1 MDVNWNILI
10 FFSIYAGFGIV
21 VLILWWVVYDA
32 ILSQGYNLKEA
43 IFGPNPNPAVAVD
56 MLGGILAMGIMLYS
70 IVALAER
77 SSFRLNFLA
86 VAVNILVLL
95 VLLAVLRLFVA
106 AFLRVWFRDS
116 RDAQGDIITFN
127 NELFKQRNIATGIFS
142 TVTYIIL
149 VSGLVEW
156 DLFDQGDKGLAT
168 VWNMVGVW
176 VLGFALVM
184 IHSFFYLEYGTKNH
198 ILHEAFHDNNPAAPF
213 SLLGLVAGILPLNH
227 QFISSNVYLISS
239 ERIPGAGDHMFN
251 SPGLWLSLGVVVLFV
266 LVARGILQIVVLA
279 VLKINL
285 RSELVVRDNLAWGL
299 LDGGLIFSLVL
310 IFNGLMV

>member
-1 MDVNWNILI
+1 MDVNWNII
-10 FFSIYAGFGIV
+10 QWFSIYAAIGIF
-21 VLILWWVVYDA
+21 VLIVWWGVYDA
-32 ILSQGYNLKEA
+32 VLSKGYNLKEA
-43 IFGPNPNPAVAVD
+43 VFGPKPNPAVALD
-56 MLGGILAMGIMLYS
+56 LLGGILAMGIMLYS

-77 SSFRLNFLA
+77 SSFRLNIQA
-86 VAVNILVLL
+86 VVVNILVLL

-106 AFLRVWFRDS
+106 AFLRVWFRES

-127 NELFKQRNIATGIFS
+127 NELFKQRNIATGLFS

-156 DLFDQGDKGLAT
+156 DLFNQGDKGLAT

-227 QFISSNVYLISS
+227 QFISSNVFLISS
-239 ERIPGAGDHMFN
+239 EKIPGPGDHMFN

-279 VLKINL
+279 ALKINL
-285 RSELVVRDNLAWGL
+285 RQELVVRDNLAWGL

-310 IFNGLMV
+310 IFSGLMV